1 MRFSALLCAIWGA
14 NSVLSSAIVM
24 RDDSHSITVGPPDA
38 SHISVYDKSIK
49 HVDGEFK
56 HWKTF
61 SFNHTFPSNKTLLYG
76 EVGHGRKTSKGHLD
90 WKGLYWQ
97 VVCVSCE
104 TTGTIEV
111 SSSGVEVDEKA
122 LSPLK
127 LLKEHQNHH
136 NASEIIK
143 DAVNLPIR
151 VHMKNLGAHF
161 LIKAGFYAGG
171 FYVIPLFK
179 SETPLGIEIDDK
191 NKLGLILSLSLILGP
206 YAGID
211 FTFGWDVSFPQDI
224 TYVLD
229 AINGDIL
236 EMFLDGAKVSEIPV
250 HFNSGSIGFTAWLRL
265 KLQVAAAMEAGGVS
279 FNIAAGVFY
288 DLMQYKLKLVYEPH
302 ALSNCTLEGSQAMY
316 QDYAAFAIAEMD
328 KNGYNVNAGPT
339 FVSTHVSLELGKTCF
354 QHATPTAAIIPTSR
368 PELPASAPAGP
379 AQTPP
384 AGGIVARHVVPTSSP
399 TVSPNIATSN
409 TLPMTTSTV
418 TSTSYSTRTTCAPHA
433 TDCSGKIEQVVS
445 KIIVTTTIC
454 PVSTGASSVVASS
467 VRNNSSSVTPSGT
480 TIMISS
486 SPSPSPTTVEL
497 TTRTLYDDE
506 VFTVTS
512 CKSMW
517 DHCPTHL
524 QVPLVQTV
532 PVVRYVTVCPIDQTE
547 FPSVS
552 TAASV
557 QTPISG
563 IPASI
568 TADMSKPVPTPPQRI
583 IIDNP
588 RYMVVLETP
597 IIRSLD
603 MYVPPLPTGIFVAN
617 ATIPISATNK
627 HPNPIMN
634 PSKAITTSKGAA
646 TSSGLLNPTVTPIPS
661 SVQVGHAAT
670 LAASSIGC
678 VFAGMLMSLWI

>member
-1 MRFSALLCAIWGA
+1 MRFSALLYAIWGA
-14 NSVLSSAIVM
+14 NSVLSSAVVM
-24 RDDSHSITVGPPDA
+24 RDDAHSITVGPADA
-38 SHISVYDKSIK
+38 SHISVYDKSLK

-61 SFNHTFPSNKTLLYG
+61 SVNHTFPSNKTLLYG
-76 EVGHGRKTSKGHLD
+76 ELGHGKKNDKGHMD
-90 WKGLYWQ
+90 WRGLYYQ
-97 VVCVSCE
+97 VVCVSCV

-111 SSSGVEVDEKA
+111 FSSGIEVDEKA
-122 LSPLK
+122 LNPLK
-127 LLKEHQNHH
+127 LIKEHHDHH
-136 NASEIIK
+136 NATEIIK
-143 DAVNLPIR
+143 DAINLPIR

-161 LIKAGFYAGG
+161 VIKAAFYAGG
-171 FYVIPLFK
+171 FYVIPMFK
-179 SETPLGIEIDDK
+179 SETPLGIEIDEK

-206 YAGID
+206 GAGID
-211 FTFGWDVSFPQDI
+211 FTFGWDVVFPQDI

-236 EMFLDGAKVSEIPV
+236 EMFLDGASVQEIPV
-250 HFNSGSIGFTAWLRL
+250 QFNSGSIGFTAWLRL
-265 KLQVAAAMEAGGVS
+265 KLQVAAAVEVGGVGV
-279 FNIAAGVFY
+279 NIAAGVFY
-288 DLMQYKLKLVYEPH
+288 DLMQYKLKLTYEPR
-302 ALSNCTLEGSQAMY
+302 AVSNCTLELSQAMF
-316 QDYAAFAIAEMD
+316 QDYAGFAIAEVD
-328 KNGYNVNAGPT
+328 KNGFNLNIGPT
-339 FVSTHVSLELGKTCF
+339 FISTFVTLDLGKTCF
-354 QHATPTAAIIPTSR
+354 KHHATPTAAIIPTSR

-379 AQTPP
+379 AHT
-384 AGGIVARHVVPTSSP
+384 AGLVARHVVPTASP
-399 TVSPNIATSN
+399 TVSPNIGTSN

-433 TDCSGKIEQVVS
+433 TDCSGRVEQVVS

-454 PVSTGASSVVASS
+454 PVSIVASS
-467 VRNNSSSVTPSGT
+467 VLNNSSSVTPSGT

-486 SPSPSPTTVEL
+486 SPSPSPTTVEF

-517 DHCPTHL
+517 DYCPTHL

-568 TADMSKPVPTPPQRI
+568 TADMSEPVPTPPQRI

-603 MYVPPLPTGIFVAN
+603 MYVPPVPTAIFVAN
-617 ATIPISATNK
+617 ATIPLSATNK

-634 PSKAITTSKGAA
+634 PSKAITTSRGAA
-646 TSSGLLNPTVTPIPS
+646 TSSGLLNPTAAPIPS
-661 SVQVGHAAT
+661 LVQVGHAAT

-678 VFAGMLMSLWI
+678 VFAGMFMSLWI